1 MIKLLLTAI
10 IASLFFTAC
19 GERGPEKWTAYIYPD
34 KTNTK
39 RSMELKKVFP
49 DLKACQEASTKKL
62 EELNLVGRGD
72 YKCGLHCAYHEGMK
86 TEICEKMTK

>member
-1 MIKLLLTAI
+1 MLKTLLATLM
-10 IASLFFTAC
+10 IASVFVGC

-39 RSMELKKVFP
+39 RSMELEGLYDTLDECRAAAKDK
-49 DLKACQEASTKKL
+49 LKALDLLQ
-62 EELNLVGRGD
+62 RGD
-72 YKCGLHCAYHEGMK
+72 FQCGLHCKYHEGMK